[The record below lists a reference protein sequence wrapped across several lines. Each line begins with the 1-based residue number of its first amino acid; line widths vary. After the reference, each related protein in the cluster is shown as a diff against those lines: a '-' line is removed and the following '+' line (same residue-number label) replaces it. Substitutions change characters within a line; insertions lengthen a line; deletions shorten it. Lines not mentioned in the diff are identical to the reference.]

1 MQKKQS
7 SCSANWSPR
16 ARQALALAAASTLA
30 QFGCNTTCD
39 TNPDD
44 NPPQVYTA
52 GIGNPATETY
62 ESTSNL
68 EPPLPFPGGK
78 QYFLVHHLGFTPAT
92 LQIDVGFNNN
102 GDDLAHCAGNTCI
115 HPCVNSELIWIR
127 NDTCADFL
135 VRVVATGRSNS
146 QQGTLCPG
154 DASISVVGATA
165 TTDASVEVTPPL
177 PDSSEAQAPTPDAA
191 LEAPAE

>member
-16 ARQALALAAASTLA
+16 ARLALALAAASTLA
-30 QFGCNTTCD
+30 QFGCNTSCD
-39 TNPDD
+39 TDPKD
-44 NPPQVYTA
+44 NPPQVYEGGKTS
-52 GIGNPATETY
+52 GGVY
-62 ESTSNL
+62 ESSPTTSGL
-68 EPPLPFPGGK
+68 LPFPGGK

-92 LQIDVGFNNN
+92 LQIDFGSA
-102 GDDLAHCAGNTCI
+102 DDGTDLNPCAGNTCV
-115 HPCVNSELIWIR
+115 HPCVNSEIIWIR

-135 VRVVATGRSNS
+135 LHVVATDPSPT

-154 DASISVVGATA
+154 GASISVAGAGA
-165 TTDASVEVTPPL
+165 SSDASVEVTPPV
-177 PDSSEAQAPTPDAA
+177 PDSSEAAVPLTPDAA